1 MKQPGTFNDLPNTQD
16 IIMTT
21 LIAST
26 NLPRLI
32 IATILGPLACGY
44 AAVCIA
50 GENGD
55 VPQAVVKFGDLNF
68 SSPDDAVALYRRIY
82 AAAYDVCGSFDTDM
96 RDLPDPRALD
106 TCVHNAV
113 RNAVA
118 KVNKPA
124 LSAIYNARN
133 RDPLPITV
141 AAAQN
146 R

>member
-1 MKQPGTFNDLPNTQD
+1 MK
-16 IIMTT
+16 T

-26 NLPRLI
+26 KLPRLV
-32 IATILGPLACGY
+32 IATILGPLAFGC

-55 VPQAVVKFGDLNF
+55 VPHAVVKFHDLNL
-68 SSPDDAVALYRRIY
+68 SSPDGATALYRRIK
-82 AAAYDVCGSFDTDM
+82 AAASEVCGSFDTDK
-96 RDLPDPRALD
+96 RDLTNLAALN

-113 RNAVA
+113 RDAVA
-118 KVNKPA
+118 KVNQPA

-141 AAAQN
+141 AIAQN

>member
-1 MKQPGTFNDLPNTQD
+1 MQ
-16 IIMTT
+16 T

-26 NLPRLI
+26 KLPRLV
-32 IATILGPLACGY
+32 IAAILGPLAFGC

-55 VPQAVVKFGDLNF
+55 VPQAVVKFHDLNV
-68 SSPDDAVALYRRIY
+68 SGPDGAAALYRRIKVT
-82 AAAYDVCGSFDTDM
+82 AYDVCGSFDTDR
-96 RDLPDPRALD
+96 RDLTNLAALN
-106 TCVHNAV
+106 TCVHSAV

-118 KVNKPA
+118 KVNQPT

-141 AAAQN
+141 ATAQN